1 MADFK
6 KIPYYSL
13 RAEALVGT
21 LPVIIGRAQEQER
34 LTRVINRRI
43 NNNALLVGPS
53 GIGKTT
59 LVYGWLKRLS
69 EQENYDSLQFIQFD
83 TDHFYGIDDAGNS
96 KMYRD
101 ALGTLPPCVL
111 FIDNF
116 GRAVRQSSS
125 IVHQL
130 MRLYDMA
137 LKKPEVRVVIALQPH
152 EHAWLER
159 EHPAFVQLFETIPVK
174 QQTSAE
180 YVRILETALP
190 RLNHEHHI
198 IIPTQS
204 LQEIVSYAERFPA
217 LGQLPRSAISLL
229 DEGIAFAVATGRK
242 ELMSDGVAKVVA
254 SKTGIPVNQLNPDEL
269 EVLQHLEKTLSERII
284 NQSGAI
290 AKIAGTLQRAR
301 LGIRN
306 PQKPLGSFLMLG
318 PSGVGKTET
327 AKLIAETMFGRSESF
342 IRFDMSEFAQDHT
355 VQRLIGAPA
364 GYTGY
369 EQGGALTNALRAEPH
384 CLILLDEIE
393 KAHPKIFDIFLQ
405 VLDDGRLTSGQN
417 ETVDACN
424 AIIMATSNVGVE
436 EILKGAAVGADM
448 NNSEFIQENV
458 LPLLA
463 KNFRLEFLNRFDS
476 ILIFNP
482 LTLPGLVQ
490 IAQLE
495 IKKIERRLAKHR
507 VQFSIDPTILE
518 AKIRTM
524 VDPRFGARPVKRF
537 IEETCESLLV
547 QSLLHPKE
555 KIVQKGI

>member
-1 MADFK
+1 MAEFK

-21 LPVIIGRAQEQER
+21 LPTLVGRAEEQER

-43 NNNALLVGPS
+43 NNNALIVGPS

-69 EQENYDSLQFIQFD
+69 EQENYVPLQFIQFD
-83 TDHFYGIDDAGNS
+83 ADHLYGIDDAGVGRI
-96 KMYRD
+96 YRE

-116 GRAVRQSSS
+116 GRAIRQSSS
-125 IVHQL
+125 VVHQM
-130 MRLYDMA
+130 MRLYDMTF
-137 LKKPEVRVVIALQPH
+137 KKPDVRVVIALQPH
-152 EHAWLER
+152 EYAWLER
-159 EHPAFVQLFETIPVK
+159 EHPAFVQLFETIPIK
-174 QQTSAE
+174 QQTPAE

-190 RLNHEHHI
+190 RLNHEHNI
-198 IIPTQS
+198 IIPTSS
-204 LQEIVSYAERFPA
+204 LQEIVSYVERFPS

-229 DEGIAFAVATGRK
+229 DESIAFAAATGRK
-242 ELMSDGVAKVVA
+242 ELMGDGVAQVVA
-254 SKTGIPVNQLNPDEL
+254 SKTGIPINQLNPDEL
-269 EVLQHLEKTLSERII
+269 EVLKRLEETLNQRVIH
-284 NQSGAI
+284 QSGAI
-290 AKIAGTLQRAR
+290 TKIAKTLQRAK

-327 AKLIAETMFGRSESF
+327 AKMIAEIMFGRSESF

-355 VQRLIGAPA
+355 VQRLIGSPA

-369 EQGGALTNALRAEPH
+369 EEGGALTNALRAEPH
-384 CLILLDEIE
+384 CIILLDEIE

-424 AIIMATSNVGVE
+424 AIVMATSNVGVE
-436 EILKGAAVGADM
+436 EILKGAAAGADM
-448 NNSEFIQENV
+448 NDPEFIREKI

-463 KNFRLEFLNRFDS
+463 ETFRLEFLNRFDS

-495 IKKIERRLAKHR
+495 MKKIEKRLAKHH
-507 VQFSIDPTILE
+507 VQFTIDPAVLE
-518 AKIRTM
+518 EKIKTM
-524 VDPRFGARPVKRF
+524 TDPRFGARPVKRF

-547 QSLLHPKE
+547 QSLLK
-555 KIVQKGI
+555 

>member
-13 RAEALVGT
+13 RAEALIGT
-21 LPVIIGRAQEQER
+21 LPVLIGRAQEQER

-43 NNNALLVGPS
+43 NNNALIVGPS

-59 LVYGWLKRLS
+59 LAYGWLKRLS
-69 EQENYDSLQFIQFD
+69 EQEKYDNLQLIQFD
-83 TDHFYGIDDAGNS
+83 TDHFYGIDEAIGGANGGAG
-96 KMYRD
+96 KVYRE
-101 ALGTLPPCVL
+101 ALASLPPCVL

-116 GRAVRQSSS
+116 GRAMRQSSS
-125 IVHQL
+125 FVHQV
-130 MRLYDMA
+130 MRLYDMT
-137 LKKPEVRVVIALQPH
+137 LKKPDVRMVIALQPQ
-152 EHAWLER
+152 EYAWLER
-159 EHPAFVQLFETIPVK
+159 EHPAFVQLFETVLLKP
-174 QQTSAE
+174 QTSAE

-190 RLNHEHHI
+190 RLNHEHRI

-204 LQEIVSYAERFPA
+204 LQEIVAYAERFPA

-229 DEGIAFAVATGRK
+229 DEGIAFAAASGRK
-242 ELMSDGVAKVVA
+242 ELMGNGVAQVVA
-254 SKTGIPVNQLNPDEL
+254 SKTGIPVSQLNPDEL
-269 EVLQHLEKTLSERII
+269 ASLKELEQKLGERII
-284 NQSGAI
+284 SQSGAI
-290 AKIAGTLQRAR
+290 AKIASTLQRAK

-369 EQGGALTNALRAEPH
+369 EQGGALTNALHAEPH

-436 EILKGAAVGADM
+436 EILKAAAAGETDL
-448 NNSEFIQENV
+448 NRPEFIQEKM

-463 KNFRLEFLNRFDS
+463 GAFRLEFLNRFDS

-482 LTLPGLVQ
+482 LSLPGLVQ

-495 IKKIERRLAKHR
+495 IKKIERRLAKHN
-507 VQFSIDPTILE
+507 VQFTIDPAVLE
-518 AKIRTM
+518 EKIKTM
-524 VDPRFGARPVKRF
+524 TDPRFGARPVKRF

-547 QSLLHPKE
+547 QSLL
-555 KIVQKGI
+555 Q